1 MVCEKLGNIG
11 EAVPPL
17 SLPAIVPS
25 ACLHTCKPAEEGCLS
40 LKKKKFKT
48 PKHCLYALSCI
59 GQRGHVLWS
68 NPPPITSG
76 IQIVNLCYL
85 IPSSK
90 CILAVTVLHP
100 CANCMSCRN
109 WWSSAGMHYGI
120 HVELRVEWG
129 YTDIKLALALYLSSY
144 CIVTVLRGKKCL
156 GEAYQSHYSIDV
168 LYSS

>member
-1 MVCEKLGNIG
+1 MVCEKLGNTG

-17 SLPAIVPS
+17 SLPVIVPS

-40 LKKKKFKT
+40 LKKKKIKKT
-48 PKHCLYALSCI
+48 QTLLICTHALE
-59 GQRGHVLWS
+59 RGDMSWDQKT
-68 NPPPITSG
+68 PITSG

-90 CILAVTVLHP
+90 CILAVIVLHP

-120 HVELRVEWG
+120 HVELRAEWG
-129 YTDIKLALALYLSSY
+129 YIDIKLALALYLSSY
-144 CIVTVLRGKKCL
+144 SIVTVLRGKKCL

-168 LYSS
+168 LCSS